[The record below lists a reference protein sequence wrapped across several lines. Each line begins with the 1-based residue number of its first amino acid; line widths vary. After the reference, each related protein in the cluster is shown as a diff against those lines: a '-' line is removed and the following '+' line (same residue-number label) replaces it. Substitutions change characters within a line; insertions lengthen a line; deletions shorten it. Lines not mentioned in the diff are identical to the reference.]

1 MYVNMICLGLPL
13 WFPKKFKTS
22 QSTDQ
27 MDAFYLSSPSQSIA
41 FTDAEE
47 QKSLD
52 TVCFSVCPPVN
63 MKRFAF
69 SLPGFFFLST
79 RNKAQDNLIRQDVE
93 FLCCHKV
100 I

>member
-22 QSTDQ
+22 QSTGQ
-27 MDAFYLSSPSQSIA
+27 MDAFYLLSPSQSIA

-69 SLPGFFFLST
+69 SLPGFFFF
-79 RNKAQDNLIRQDVE
+79 KHQ
-93 FLCCHKV
+93 K
-100 I
+100 